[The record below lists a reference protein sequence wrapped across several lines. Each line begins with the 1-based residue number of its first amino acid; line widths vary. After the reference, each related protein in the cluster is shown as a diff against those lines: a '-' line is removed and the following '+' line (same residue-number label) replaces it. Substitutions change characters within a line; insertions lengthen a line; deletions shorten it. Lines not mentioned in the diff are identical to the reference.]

1 MVTRLRARRRTTC
14 RLPRRSGIGV
24 SIVISIRFHVT
35 VTYVALGVD
44 LHLRHCVVELH
55 VFFADGTAIL
65 DSFDAFA
72 QAVGLNNAFVDRGL
86 RDPHD

>member
-14 RLPRRSGIGV
+14 RLLRRSGIGV
-24 SIVISIRFHVT
+24 SIVMVIGFHIS

-55 VFFADGTAIL
+55 VFFADSTAVL

-72 QAVGLNNAFVDRGL
+72 
-86 RDPHD
+86 